1 MRSAGLDAQAV
12 ARILGIRVETVL
24 LWTRE
29 GTLDGVKKIVPPNLL
44 SMLRKRVSEH
54 VKEKSPRT
62 VQLDA
67 LMNENKLDAV
77 DVGRLLARSA
87 QTVRMW
93 RCESK
98 IIPEHTL
105 TVLEL
110 KIKSGKHLEKAG
122 VAA

>member
-1 MRSAGLDAQAV
+1 MEQ
-12 ARILGIRVETVL
+12 
-24 LWTRE
+24 
-29 GTLDGVKKIVPPNLL
+29 
-44 SMLRKRVSEH
+44 H
-54 VKEKSPRT
+54 
-62 VQLDA
+62 
-67 LMNENKLDAV
+67 KLNAPA
-77 DVGRLLARSA
+77 VGRLLDRSA

-110 KIKSGKHLEKAG
+110 KVKSGEHLVQAG